1 MRKSLVVGVN
11 DHADDDWRMSRARCD
26 RSQSAALFSL
36 LFFEDSRLETHT
48 KSAVQTPLDSRVFSP
63 EKQKTSSLTIWKI
76 KFDET
81 KRKKAGRE
89 ISCAVLNWN
98 VHHTIKFDRQNVF
111 CFCFFLLRWSLMNFP
126 YIRSLLLVYI
136 VCGVPRVIPR
146 LRKKLSSFSYYF
158 QALFLFTSATQR
170 TPSKPAKWWTHRSLR
185 RITIIAKKEVRK
197 KEHRGEGGKRVL
209 ETLFLVFSY
218 TSKADDDETS
228 LSLFFKCM
236 KLGQKFQ
243 NLPIECVELAFHH
256 RPTDRRR
263 RSSCRL

>member
-1 MRKSLVVGVN
+1 MGDEKVSRCWSQWPCWRRLTDEPGPMWSVAIGCSFFFAVFRGFPARNSYKICCSNAARFTSLFTRK
-11 DHADDDWRMSRARCD
+11 R
-26 RSQSAALFSL
+26 
-36 LFFEDSRLETHT
+36 
-48 KSAVQTPLDSRVFSP
+48 K
-63 EKQKTSSLTIWKI
+63 KKSSLTIWKI

-111 CFCFFLLRWSLMNFP
+111 CFCFSAPLSCSDRLWTSIHTM
-126 YIRSLLLVYI
+126 LLLVYI

-209 ETLFLVFSY
+209 ETLLFRFFVHFQGRRRWNF
-218 TSKADDDETS
+218 S
-228 LSLFFKCM
+228 LSLF
-236 KLGQKFQ
+236 
-243 NLPIECVELAFHH
+243 
-256 RPTDRRR
+256 
-263 RSSCRL
+263 